1 MASVLHELSLRD
13 SVSVALSGRDEET
26 VQPLLKFLVRWISD
40 SRCPSLTF
48 HPCGNLPE
56 SQTVFLVITGD
67 CIDLTH
73 LFVHLY
79 LAPHFSTC
87 PHRFTSLLTDV
98 ASAFLDIYTSIVG
111 RSPSV
116 DDLILKLKY
125 KLHEQLSLHT
135 KLLQLQGAVEMILAS
150 SAGAR

>member
-13 SVSVALSGRDEET
+13 SVSVALAGRDEET

-40 SRCPSLTF
+40 
-48 HPCGNLPE
+48 
-56 SQTVFLVITGD
+56 
-67 CIDLTH
+67 
-73 LFVHLY
+73 
-79 LAPHFSTC
+79 A
-87 PHRFTSLLTDV
+87 RFTSLITDV
-98 ASAFLDIYTSIVG
+98 ASSFLDIYTPIVG